1 MSKSL
6 ELPLLARCIKLKA
19 VIFRGPQAAEH
30 LSVTEFQGYS
40 DAWHL
45 NTPALL

>member
-1 MSKSL
+1 MIKSL
-6 ELPLLARCIKLKA
+6 ALPLPAIPIKLKA
-19 VIFRGPQAAEH
+19 VIFRRLQVAEC

-45 NTPALL
+45 NTHFLL